1 MLNVAIIARANT
13 SGIIPSLFSILLEFC
28 SKHRSIVLIGITV
41 VGKTTIG
48 KALAESLQIEFID
61 LDKNIEQHCGVDIS
75 TIFAIEGESGFRE
88 RETDE
93 LKRTLDINN
102 TFVLS
107 VGGGC
112 VLSKENRR
120 LIASGANVVVQLYSD
135 LEILVERLSKSAG
148 KRPLLKDEDI
158 SSKISQLYQSR
169 KEFYDQITDFKVN
182 TSNMKAIQVVEE
194 IVTHLNLE

>member
-1 MLNVAIIARANT
+1 MNRNII
-13 SGIIPSLFSILLEFC
+13 
-28 SKHRSIVLIGITV
+28 LIGITG

-48 KALAESLQIEFID
+48 KALAESLQMDFID

-93 LKRTLDINN
+93 LNRILDINN
-102 TFVLS
+102 SFVLS

-120 LIASGANVVVQLYSD
+120 LIASGANVVVQLYAD
-135 LEILVERLSKSAG
+135 LKILVERLSKSAG
-148 KRPLLKDEDI
+148 KRPLLQNDDI
-158 SSKISQLYQSR
+158 GSKISQLYQSR
-169 KEFYDQITDFKVN
+169 KELYGQITDFKVN
-182 TSNMKAIQVVEE
+182 TSNMKAMQVVEE
-194 IVTHLNLE
+194 ILTYLNLELKH